1 MYDNLIEECVHG
13 QEGRIDRNLKRV
25 QEYLEANFKD
35 IAIAIKDIVIGFLRN
50 KAMPFVIGFIFKNRG
65 AAPEVPKQE
74 VAKEVPLKEA
84 DEVSVLDTSV
94 VSSSDIAN

>member
-35 IAIAIKDIVIGFLRN
+35 IAVAIKDIIIGFLRGRVVPLVLN
-50 KAMPFVIGFIFKNRG
+50 FLWSSRG
-65 AAPEVPKQE
+65 AAPEVPK
-74 VAKEVPLKEA
+74 
-84 DEVSVLDTSV
+84 
-94 VSSSDIAN
+94 